1 MGSEELEFI
10 ERETDNIKETLEE
23 AATILGVPKKLLDF
37 EILEEKEKKDNIGN
51 IKKIYKLKIFINN
64 NKSKLLKL
72 LNIET
77 DSDEHPQKAY
87 IAVDTT
93 LLKKPLDIS
102 EEEIIETVKKVL
114 ALNGIAYGIKYKLL
128 PKIAKEI
135 KKRLSPE
142 FKPFRILIAEGK
154 KPIRGEN
161 SKLIFHFDR
170 YKAAGTIKENGKID
184 YKNKNFLVPVNKGQ
198 LLIEFYKPTQGEEGY
213 DVFGNI
219 IVQDVGIIIDDLDEI
234 KFNESAIKKIEEGRV
249 IKLIAD
255 KDGVIIFRNGIY
267 DIDTTI
273 AIDKVD
279 IKTTGNLSA
288 DGDVEL
294 EIGRGASDGVEDTI
308 AAGMEV
314 KGKKVVVNGDVGP
327 KAKIIADE
335 VEIKGSVHHEAF
347 IKAKKAK
354 IAICRGTVEADEI
367 EVDLSEHAHLTAKNN
382 VVINKAIAT
391 EILSPKVEIKD
402 TLMSSCI
409 TTSKDSII
417 INNVEGGDNTIAIKP
432 LELPWIR
439 EQYKELLVKE
449 KYAKTIIKSEEK
461 KYIMLRG
468 KLENERPKY
477 EAILKTIQKLKEAK
491 KDIPNSLLVAVKRFK
506 ELENEFKKQ
515 EESFKSAQEEL
526 LSIQKEMEKLRNSY
540 KEGHIIINK
549 KIPANNIIIFDD
561 NLKRVLDKDYSGV
574 KIYVREIQG
583 KETIVI
589 EDHSE

>member
-1 MGSEELEFI
+1 MGNEGFEFI
-10 ERETDNIKETLEE
+10 ERETDNIEETLEE
-23 AATILGVPKKLLDF
+23 AATVLGVPKKLLDF
-37 EILEEKEKKDNIGN
+37 EILQENEKKDNIGN
-51 IKKIYKLKIFINN
+51 IKKIYKLKIFIND
-64 NKSKLLKL
+64 NKSKLFKL
-72 LNIET
+72 LSVET

-87 IAVDTT
+87 IAVDPTI
-93 LLKKPLDIS
+93 LKNPLDIS
-102 EEEIIETVKKVL
+102 DEEIIETVRKVL
-114 ALNGIAYGIKYKLL
+114 ALNKIVYGVKEKLL
-128 PKIAKEI
+128 QKIAKEI

-184 YKNKNFLVPVNKGQ
+184 YKNKNFLVPVKKGQ

-219 IVQDVGIIIDDLDEI
+219 IVQDVGIMIDDLDEI
-234 KFNESAIKKIEEGRV
+234 KFNESAIKKIEEGRI
-249 IKLIAD
+249 IKLIAN
-255 KDGVIIFRNGIY
+255 KDGVIIFKNGIY
-267 DIDTTI
+267 DIDTTV

-279 IKTTGNLSA
+279 IKTTGNLNA

-294 EIGRGASDGVEDTI
+294 EIGLGISDGVEDTI

-314 KGKKVVVNGDVGP
+314 KGKKVIVNGDVGP
-327 KAKIIADE
+327 KAKIIAEE
-335 VEIKGSVHHEAF
+335 VEIRGSVHQEAF

-367 EVDLSEHAHLTAKNN
+367 EIDLSEHAHLTARNN
-382 VVINKAIAT
+382 VIINKAVAT
-391 EILSPKVEIKD
+391 KIFSPKVEIKD

-417 INNVEGGDNTIAIKP
+417 INNIEGGDNIIAIKP
-432 LELPWIR
+432 LELPWIK

-449 KYAKTIIKSEEK
+449 KYMKTILKGEEK
-461 KYIMLRG
+461 KYITLRG
-468 KLENERPKY
+468 RVENEKPKY

-491 KDIPNSLLVAVKRFK
+491 KEVPNSLLVAVKRFK
-506 ELENEFKKQ
+506 ELQNEFKKQ
-515 EESFKSAQEEL
+515 EESFKSVQEEL
-526 LSIQKEMEKLRNSY
+526 ISIQKEMEKLRNSY
-540 KEGHIIINK
+540 KEGHIIIDK

-561 NLKRVLDKDYSGV
+561 NLKRVLDKDYNGV

-583 KETIVI
+583 KEEIII